1 MLDYELLKETAKLF
15 LKAIGENP
23 EREGLKETPERFARK
38 IMEQYRYNG
47 VPNEAIAREFGKCFE
62 SPSTD
67 MVVVKDID
75 IYSHC
80 EHHLA
85 LMYDMKVSVGYIPS
99 GKVIGLSKIARIAD
113 AVGKRLQIQER
124 IGSDIV
130 DIIKMVTGTENVIVY
145 IEGKHSCMT
154 YRGINKPG
162 TVTRTISTSG
172 AFKLAAYKEQFFAMI
187 K

>member
-38 IMEQYRYNG
+38 VMEQYRYNG

>member
-15 LKAIGENP
+15 LKAIGEDP

-38 IMEQYRYNG
+38 VMEQYRYNG

-172 AFKLAAYKEQFFAMI
+172 AFKLAAYKEQFFSMI

>member
-15 LKAIGENP
+15 LKAIGEDP

-38 IMEQYRYNG
+38 VMEQYRYNG

-130 DIIKMVTGTENVIVY
+130 DVIKMVTGTENVIVY

>member
-1 MLDYELLKETAKLF
+1 MLDYELLKCTAKLF

-38 IMEQYRYNG
+38 VMEQYRYNG
-47 VPNEAIAREFGKCFE
+47 VPNEVIAKEFGKCFK

-85 LMYDMKVSVGYIPS
+85 LMYDMKVSVGYIPA

-113 AVGKRLQIQER
+113 AVGRRLQIQER
-124 IGSDIV
+124 IGSDIL
-130 DIIKMVTGTENVIVY
+130 DIIKMVTGANDVIVY

-162 TVTRTISTSG
+162 TVTRTVSTSG
-172 AFKLAAYKEQFFAMI
+172 AFKMMSYTEQFFSMI